1 MSKNMVLPP
10 KYYIILPWHMSKN
23 MVLPPKYY
31 IIVMEHFQKHGITPK
46 ILYNSY
52 GTAPKIL

>member
-1 MSKNMVLPP
+1 
-10 KYYIILPWHMSKN
+10 MSKN